1 VSSYSRRRFVK
12 TLGVAGAAVLPL
24 RAFSRREAVSR
35 RKPNIILFLADDLG
49 YGELGC
55 YGQTKIQTPNIDRLA
70 GKGMRFTQHYSGS
83 PVCAPSRCVL
93 LTGKHTGHAHIRDNR
108 EIQPEGQEPIPAH
121 TLTLAKL
128 LKAEGY
134 ATGLIGK
141 WGLGFPASEGEPQ
154 RQGFDYFFGYNC
166 QRHAHNHY
174 PTYLWRKGG
183 RLMLEGNEGKARGQ
197 QYAPDLMEREALEF
211 IRVNKDTPF
220 FLFYAT
226 TVPHL
231 ALQVPDDSLR
241 EYRGRWD
248 ETPYDGTKGYFPQQY
263 PRATYAAM
271 VTRMD
276 RTVGRFVA
284 LLGEL
289 DLDGDT
295 LVLFTSDNGSTYNV
309 GGYDAAFFN
318 GTAGLRAAKG
328 SVYEGGIRIPMIASW
343 PGSVAAGT
351 TTDHIA
357 AFQDILPTLLEI
369 VGASSRVPPGVD
381 GISYAPTL
389 LRKGE
394 QQQHDVLYMEF
405 PSYGGQQMVRLG
417 EWKGVRQNLMKNPE
431 APVELYHLT
440 EDIGERY
447 DVAAEYPHIVARMQE
462 IMKKEHVPS
471 KAFPF
476 APLDS
481 L

>member
-1 VSSYSRRRFVK
+1 VK

-49 YGELGC
+49 YGDLGC

-70 GKGMRFTQHYSGS
+70 GEGMRFTQHYSGS

-108 EIQPEGQEPIPAH
+108 ESLPEGQEPIPAR
-121 TLTLAKL
+121 TVTLAKL

-141 WGLGFPASEGEPQ
+141 WGLGFPGSEGEPQ

-174 PTYLWRKGG
+174 PTYLWRMGE
-183 RLMLEGNEGKARGQ
+183 RLMLEGNEGKAEGK
-197 QYAPDLMEREALEF
+197 QYAPDLLEREALEF
-211 IRVNKDTPF
+211 IRVNKKTPF
-220 FLFYAT
+220 FLLYAT

-231 ALQVPDDSLR
+231 ALQVPDDSLK
-241 EYRGRWD
+241 EYRGRWE
-248 ETPYDGTKGYFPQQY
+248 ETPYDGAEGYFPQRY

-276 RTVGRFVA
+276 RTVGRSVA
-284 LLGEL
+284 LLREL

-295 LVLFTSDNGSTYNV
+295 LVLFTSDNGSTYDV

-343 PGSVAAGT
+343 PGSVAAKI

-357 AFQDILPTLLEI
+357 GFQDILPTLLEI
-369 VGASSRVPPGVD
+369 AGAISRIPPGMD
-381 GISYAPTL
+381 GISCAPTL
-389 LRKGE
+389 LQKGE
-394 QQQHDVLYMEF
+394 QQQHDHLYMEF

-417 EWKGVRQNLMKNPE
+417 DWKGVRQNLMKNPE
-431 APVELYHLT
+431 APVELYNLAD
-440 EDIGERY
+440 DIGEQD
-447 DVAAEYPHIVARMQE
+447 DVAAKYPPIVERIRE
-462 IMKKEHVPS
+462 IMMKEHVPL
-471 KAFPF
+471 KVFPF

-481 L
+481 E